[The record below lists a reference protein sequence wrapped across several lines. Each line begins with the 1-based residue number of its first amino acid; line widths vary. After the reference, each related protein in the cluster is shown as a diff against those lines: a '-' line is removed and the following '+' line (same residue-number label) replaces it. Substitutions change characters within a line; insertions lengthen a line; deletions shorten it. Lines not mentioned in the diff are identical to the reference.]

1 MERHGRGVDT
11 PPYGRMARFRGAVG
25 LPAKSHRLKLTGG
38 GRGRGC
44 RHGKPGNCLSPMV
57 WNLLGFAIRPP
68 LQTHFSKP
76 EPACLPGGKNSLNS
90 HRLHSRTLANH
101 FAKVSRWVRARP
113 AATPGKETP
122 NACPWDRGLIAGCQF
137 RHSWEDVTGA
147 QGDDGVAK
155 MSERKWQSRA

>member
-1 MERHGRGVDT
+1 M
-11 PPYGRMARFRGAVG
+11 
-25 LPAKSHRLKLTGG
+25 
-38 GRGRGC
+38 
-44 RHGKPGNCLSPMV
+44 
-57 WNLLGFAIRPP
+57 
-68 LQTHFSKP
+68 
-76 EPACLPGGKNSLNS
+76 PGGKNSLNS

-155 MSERKWQSRA
+155 MSERKWQSRAQRGWCRLPGSLGSGAGPQRMYVSCRPRCVSPLAYPPKGLNGGGARASSWCLEAQRGQTWGWSLQGGGGG